1 MTPKISPTVT
11 ERRFRKRHPPNPRIK
26 KHLFGSEARAADT
39 EDKQGSGAC
48 WSRRA
53 PNAPIFTLKHTGSTG
68 GKPSRRAVTHRAE
81 NTLTVSAAVGPG
93 PPDINPASLS
103 AAAAAVTPELVA
115 EEATGSS
122 GYLLPVHSGVQRTN
136 RAVCRCQISKVAH
149 EAEAD
154 VRKAPSGTPPE
165 LREARQLEKS
175 EEPRRA
181 ESHRKST
188 RRKSRRCARSSEAA
202 EHQTRR

>member
-1 MTPKISPTVT
+1 M
-11 ERRFRKRHPPNPRIK
+11 
-26 KHLFGSEARAADT
+26 
-39 EDKQGSGAC
+39 
-48 WSRRA
+48 
-53 PNAPIFTLKHTGSTG
+53 
-68 GKPSRRAVTHRAE
+68 
-81 NTLTVSAAVGPG
+81 SAAVGLG
-93 PPDINPASLS
+93 PDINPASLS
-103 AAAAAVTPELVA
+103 AVAAAVTPELVA

-154 VRKAPSGTPPE
+154 VRKAPNGTPPE

-181 ESHRKST
+181 ESTGKAQDGNHAAVRGAQKPQST
-188 RRKSRRCARSSEAA
+188 KPGGRSSVATA
-202 EHQTRR
+202 GLRVSASRTPDVLLTNVRYPA

>member
-1 MTPKISPTVT
+1 M
-11 ERRFRKRHPPNPRIK
+11 
-26 KHLFGSEARAADT
+26 
-39 EDKQGSGAC
+39 
-48 WSRRA
+48 
-53 PNAPIFTLKHTGSTG
+53 
-68 GKPSRRAVTHRAE
+68 THRAE

-202 EHQTRR
+202 EHQTRQNFCCHRGSPSLRVPHSRRPLHKCPLPSLKDEFPPGGGGVKREGGRAVSRIL

>member
-1 MTPKISPTVT
+1 M
-11 ERRFRKRHPPNPRIK
+11 
-26 KHLFGSEARAADT
+26 G
-39 EDKQGSGAC
+39 GSGGAC
-48 WSRRA
+48 TPDRQSKSLFTNLPPSPA
-53 PNAPIFTLKHTGSTG
+53 PRKNLLFLLFLLLFFTRLYSCSSPSFVLAPQRVTSPIVPSTF
-68 GKPSRRAVTHRAE
+68 E
-81 NTLTVSAAVGPG
+81 IVSAAVGLG
-93 PPDINPASLS
+93 PDINPASLS